1 MNRLNRPIILNTKA
15 EIRQPNGGALGLYI
29 NNELERPLNALED
42 FMAFK
47 IEKLQL
53 ENDELKKKVQ
63 KKVQ

>member
-1 MNRLNRPIILNTKA
+1 MNR
-15 EIRQPNGGALGLYI
+15 LGLYI

-47 IEKLQL
+47 IEELQL